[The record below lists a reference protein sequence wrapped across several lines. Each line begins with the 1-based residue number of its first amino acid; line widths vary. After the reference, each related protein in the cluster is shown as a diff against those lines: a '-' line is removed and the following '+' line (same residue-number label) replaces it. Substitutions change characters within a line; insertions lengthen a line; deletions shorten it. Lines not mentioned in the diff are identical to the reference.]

1 MAQPQ
6 PMPACLP
13 PFSGCAVCA
22 AVFHRTLECS
32 LELSRTARSE
42 HQPAPLP
49 CSLMV
54 YLPGGE
60 MLHFLLMEGLVWL

>member
-1 MAQPQ
+1 MAQLQ
-6 PMPACLP
+6 AMPACLP

-22 AVFHRTLECS
+22 AVFHRTLTCS
-32 LELSRTARSE
+32 LELSFMAHSA

-49 CSLMV
+49 CSFMV

-60 MLHFLLMEGLVWL
+60 LVHFALLEG